1 MALAGVHL
9 EFSVGSDGDDTRLG
23 IPVLRS
29 GVVSGAQTMATAG
42 TSTIAAPG
50 VAGVAGNGYT
60 PLLSISASAPIFFAV
75 GPTPDATNGARRYM
89 DPANGGIDVFVNP
102 GDRVAWILA

>member
-1 MALAGVHL
+1 MALAGVHI
-9 EFSVGSDGDDTRLG
+9 EFGTGSSGDDSELAA
-23 IPVLRS
+23 PVLRS
-29 GVVSGAQTMATAG
+29 VIAASQTMATAG

-60 PLLSISASAPIFFAV
+60 PLLSLSASAPIFFAV

-89 DPANGGIDVFVNP
+89 DPANGGVDVFVNP
-102 GDRVAWILA
+102 GDFIAWILA